1 MNYDYHKLSPLAF
14 QLFFAIIFLPALN
27 CECDDYGN
35 CYEDRCVDIGPVY
48 DDYFNFGDWYEC
60 PSTKYMVEND
70 LYQCYD
76 WDAKQTTERKELS
89 IDSNFKNILER

>member
-1 MNYDYHKLSPLAF
+1 MNYDYHKLSPLVF
-14 QLFFAIIFLPALN
+14 QLFFAIIFLPTLN
-27 CECDDYGN
+27 CECDGYGN
-35 CYEDRCVDIGPVY
+35 CYEDRCFDIGPVY
-48 DDYFNFGDWYEC
+48 DDYNFGAWFEC
-60 PSTKYMVEND
+60 PSTKYMVKND